1 MAKEV
6 IITADKIRNREKRR
20 RFLKLSVFLLL
31 LLLIIIYIVLKVTY
45 SEGSFV
51 VTLKDNDDLDAGL
64 AIYESP
70 YDRTA
75 KRWLKAES
83 LQFMDNISIKW
94 LPDDIDSDAQEGS
107 HNGDNYI
114 AYTFYVENQ
123 SDDVFD
129 YWYEMVLDDV
139 IKDVDEAA
147 RIIIYLNGEKTIY
160 AKGSSLTGDA
170 EEGTEKFREDSDGTI
185 ILEQRTGLNPG
196 DIDRITVVVFI
207 EGDDPECVDALIGGE
222 MKMHM
227 NVTEEHIKL
236 N

>member
-6 IITADKIRNREKRR
+6 IITADKIRNRERR
-20 RFLKLSVFLLL
+20 SRFLKLSVFLLL
-31 LLLIIIYIVLKVTY
+31 LLLIIVYIVLRVTY

-51 VTLKDNDDLDAGL
+51 VTLKDNESLEAGL

-70 YDRTA
+70 FDRTA
-75 KRWLKAES
+75 KRWLKADS

-94 LPDDIDSDAQEGS
+94 LPEDIDSDKWEGT

-123 SDDVFD
+123 SSDVFD
-129 YWYEMVLDDV
+129 YWYEMILEDV

-147 RIIIYLNGEKTIY
+147 RIIIYINGESTIY
-160 AKGSSLTGDA
+160 AKGSSITGEA
-170 EEGTEKFREDSDGTI
+170 EEGTTKFRDDTDGTI
-185 ILEQRTGLNPG
+185 ILGERPGLNPG
-196 DIDRITVVVFI
+196 DIDRVTVVVFI

-227 NVTEEHIKL
+227 NITEEHIKL
-236 N
+236 K

>member
-6 IITADKIRNREKRR
+6 IVTADRIRNREKRR
-20 RFLKLSVFLLL
+20 RFLKLSVLLL
-31 LLLIIIYIVLKVTY
+31 LLFLIIIYVVLKVTY
-45 SEGSFV
+45 SEGSFI
-51 VTLKDNDDLDAGL
+51 VTLKDNDSLEAGL
-64 AIYESP
+64 AIFESP
-70 YDRTA
+70 FDRTP

-94 LPDDIDSDAQEGS
+94 LPEDIDSEKYEGS

-123 SDDVFD
+123 SSDVFN

-139 IKDVDEAA
+139 IKNVDQAA

-160 AKGSSLTGDA
+160 AKGSSLTGNA
-170 EEGTEKFREDSDGTI
+170 EEGTTKFRNDEDNTI
-185 ILEQRTGLNPG
+185 ILEQRKGLNPG
-196 DIDRITVVVFI
+196 EIDRITVVVFI

>member
-6 IITADKIRNREKRR
+6 IITADKIRNRERHS

-31 LLLIIIYIVLKVTY
+31 LLLIIVYIVLRVTY

-51 VTLKDNDDLDAGL
+51 VTLKDNESLEAGL

-70 YDRTA
+70 FDRTA

-94 LPDDIDSDAQEGS
+94 LPEDIDSDKWEGT

-123 SDDVFD
+123 SSDVFD
-129 YWYEMVLDDV
+129 YWYEMILEDV

-147 RIIIYLNGEKTIY
+147 RIIIYINGESTIY
-160 AKGSSLTGDA
+160 AKGSSITGEA
-170 EEGTEKFREDSDGTI
+170 EEGTTKFRNDKDGTI
-185 ILEQRTGLNPG
+185 ILGERQGLNPG
-196 DIDRITVVVFI
+196 EIDRVTVVVFI

-227 NVTEEHIKL
+227 NITEEHIKL
-236 N
+236 K